1 MSVAAPPGANEYG
14 GAPLMTL
21 RWALKRALIGIA
33 ILFAF
38 VTSAA
43 LLFEAA
49 VESDTTAAQAAVAAE
64 TVVH

>member
-1 MSVAAPPGANEYG
+1 MSVAAPPGANEYS

-21 RWALKRALIGIA
+21 RWALKRALIGVA

-38 VTSAA
+38 VTGAA

-49 VESDTTAAQAAVAAE
+49 VESDVDAAQAAVPAE